1 MRLSMDSDKLEKF
14 RNLLNRLSVE
24 LRAGLSQRDATEP
37 VQVDTSIGRLSR
49 MDAMQSQQM
58 ALALKERQRQQ
69 LTRVERALR
78 AIEDGTYGTCK
89 CCRSPIA
96 EERLELQPEATVC
109 VTCAAKAERR

>member
-1 MRLSMDSDKLEKF
+1 MDAEKLERF
-14 RNLLNRLSVE
+14 RGLLTRMATE
-24 LRAGLSQRDATEP
+24 LRATLSERDATEP
-37 VQVDTSIGRLSR
+37 VRLDTSIGRLSR

-78 AIEDGTYGTCK
+78 SIDDGSYGACK
-89 CCRSPIA
+89 MCRAQIS

-109 VTCAAKAERR
+109 VTCASKADRR